1 MARPIAATQLENKYA
16 RLMGAYQVIDH
27 EVEPV
32 MGVTAIIEKQL
43 EIERRKRK
51 MLAEMQAIA
60 IAIRQFEPNWDSE
73 AVKAILTRPRQ
84 RKVGEGAKAT
94 YRVLR
99 NAPEPLS
106 QWFIAKALVHEL
118 GITDVTERTMGQLS
132 SIAQGVC
139 KRGFE
144 RGMIER
150 HEGKPIKWSLK
161 QRPRRA
167 AAASSRP
174 SAEIQP

>member
-32 MGVTAIIEKQL
+32 MGMVGIIEKQL

-51 MLAEMQAIA
+51 MLADLQAMAVA
-60 IAIRQFEPNWDSE
+60 IKQFEPDWDSE
-73 AVKAILTRPRQ
+73 AVKPILTRPRY
-84 RKVGEGAKAT
+84 RKFGDGAKAT

-99 NAPEPLS
+99 KATEPMTNWS
-106 QWFIAKALVHEL
+106 IAKALVHEL
-118 GITDVTERTMGQLS
+118 GIADLGEGTLQQLAS
-132 SIAQGVC
+132 VAYGNCQRGV
-139 KRGFE
+139 E

-150 HEGKPIKWSLK
+150 HEGRPIKYSLK

-167 AAASSRP
+167 AAANSQP
-174 SAEIQP
+174 SAEIQL

>member
-1 MARPIAATQLENKYA
+1 MAIPIAATQLENKYA

-32 MGVTAIIEKQL
+32 MGMIAIIEKQL

-51 MLAEMQAIA
+51 MLADLQAMA
-60 IAIRQFEPNWDSE
+60 VAIRQFEPDWNSE
-73 AVKAILTRPRQ
+73 AVKPILTRPRH
-84 RKVGEGAKAT
+84 RKFGEGAKAT
-94 YRVLR
+94 YRVLKK
-99 NAPEPLS
+99 AEEPMS
-106 QWFIAKALVHEL
+106 VWSIGKALVHEL
-118 GITDVTERTMGQLS
+118 GITDLGERTQQQLAS
-132 SIAQGVC
+132 VAAGNCQRGVT
-139 KRGFE
+139 

-150 HEGKPIKWSLK
+150 HEGKPIKYSLK

-174 SAEIQP
+174 SAEIQR